1 MQQLDYFGFMCG
13 RSPTHCVQSRVMCA
27 GGLAAIGLAAQL
39 PMIDYQTSMFD
50 ASIMTSPISITTL

>member
-1 MQQLDYFGFMCG
+1 
-13 RSPTHCVQSRVMCA
+13 MCA

-50 ASIMTSPISITTL
+50 ASIMTSPISITTLAALASAGVLRTVQLVG